1 MSNRILRSQKF
12 GGHGYLRFRFTQLG
26 GSRGLNF
33 RCCWIWQ
40 VGDSNEKLA
49 EGIKM
54 LAVSIPP
61 SAKRT
66 VLSDLI
72 TVSSLGCVLGLNYT
86 AV

>member
-1 MSNRILRSQKF
+1 M
-12 GGHGYLRFRFTQLG
+12 
-26 GSRGLNF
+26 
-33 RCCWIWQ
+33 
-40 VGDSNEKLA
+40 GDSNEKLA

-72 TVSSLGCVLGLNYT
+72 TVSSLGCVLGLNCTSFEWFVRSANRRLVLSGWVVYGQT
-86 AV
+86 SRTSVCE